1 MPTSDRKD
9 LIRLASQLPKG
20 SPERRVVLDHLQQN
34 PRPKVGVT
42 DETTAFID
50 WVILNQDPMSE
61 RAMSTLVEKLLG
73 RGPTAYVKKT
83 KRGPTIEVGDMLIPK
98 PDKAPAQNADVAE
111 QFKYEPGTV
120 EKVDRD
126 GVLIKFKNQT
136 ARFFGHST
144 GTKTGLYRYSPKA
157 QYNTDKVHI
166 EAVYFAS
173 KGEVEPYRRH
183 VVEQYQE
190 RGAARGE
197 DRRRPYYSGYIIGF
211 KTTKDG
217 NNVVTVMTQQRPYPV
232 TFNPSKGQLL
242 YLAPMRRRPNWKP
255 EYKKDVAELQ
265 EDARG

>member
-1 MPTSDRKD
+1 MTPDDRTH
-9 LIRLASQLPKG
+9 LIRLASKLPQG
-20 SPERRVVLDHLQQN
+20 SPERRTILSQLNTQGQM
-34 PRPKVGVT
+34 KVSVT

-50 WVILNQDPMSE
+50 WVMLNQDPMSE
-61 RAMSTLVEKLLG
+61 RAMTTLVEKLLG

-83 KRGPTIEVGDMLIPK
+83 KRGPTIEVGDMLMPK

-136 ARFFGHST
+136 ARFFGHAT

-190 RGAARGE
+190 RGVARGQ

-217 NNVVTVMTQQRPYPV
+217 DNVVTVMTQQRPYPV
-232 TFNPSKGQLL
+232 TFNPKKGQLL

-255 EYKKDVAELQ
+255 EYQQDVEDLQ
-265 EDARG
+265 MDAQG